1 MNRWLLPEQV
11 TDLLPREAETVEF
24 LRREFLA
31 LFKLWGYELIASPLI
46 EYLDSLLVGAGRD
59 LAEQTFKLVDLHSGK
74 LLALRPDMTPQ
85 MARIDAHLNSQG
97 TMRLTYAGS
106 VLRTKAP
113 GPFEEKELYQVGA
126 ELFGCP
132 GIAGDMEILQLLRDA
147 FLTVGCRNLHFDF
160 GHIGLLQSILAKGPC
175 SKNVLQDILEAL
187 NARDRKK
194 LAPLLSDLGHPWK
207 NAFLTLL
214 ELNGDIGILQ
224 EGIALLPQEDFMIQP
239 LVDLQDLVAV
249 LEDSGFSVGIDLAN
263 VEGYSY
269 HTGMTFAVYGCD
281 KPLIVARGGRY
292 DGIGAAFGVSR
303 PATGFSIDLKA
314 LASLKN
320 PLPAPEVVMAPYVP
334 EDAALQDRITSLR
347 QQGFIVIQE
356 FPGSSTDAIYR
367 RITKALCKMDNQWQM
382 ITLNNGA

>member
-11 TDLLPREAETVEF
+11 ADLLPREAETIEF
-24 LRREFLA
+24 LRHEFLA

-46 EYLDSLLVGAGRD
+46 EYLDSLLVGAGQE

-106 VLRTKAP
+106 VLRTKAT
-113 GPFEEKELYQVGA
+113 GPFEEKELYQIGA

-160 GHIGLLQSILAKGPC
+160 GHIGLVQSILAKGHC
-175 SKNVLQDILEAL
+175 SKNALQDILEAL
-187 NARDRKK
+187 RARDRKK
-194 LAPLLSDLGHPWK
+194 LTPLLSSLGHPWK
-207 NAFLTLL
+207 NVFLTLL
-214 ELNGDIGILQ
+214 ELNGDVGILQ
-224 EGIALLPQEDFMIQP
+224 EGIALLPQEDFLIQP
-239 LVDLQDLVAV
+239 LLDLQDMVAV
-249 LEDSGFSVGIDLAN
+249 LENSGFSIGIDLAN

-292 DGIGAAFGVSR
+292 DGIGAVFGVSR

-314 LASLKN
+314 LASLIN
-320 PLPAPEVVMAPYVP
+320 PLPAPEVVMAPYAP
-334 EDAALQDRITSLR
+334 GDAALQEKISSLR

-356 FPGSSTDAIYR
+356 FSGSSTDAIYR